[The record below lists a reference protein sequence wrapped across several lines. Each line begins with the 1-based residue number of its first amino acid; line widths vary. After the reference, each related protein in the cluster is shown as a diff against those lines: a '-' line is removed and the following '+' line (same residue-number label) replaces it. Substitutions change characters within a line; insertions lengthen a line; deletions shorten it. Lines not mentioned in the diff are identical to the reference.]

1 MRVSEVDNEDAQ
13 AARSVGEQLRWLLDD
28 LIERAVGAEHAVLIS
43 RDGLLIA
50 RSGSLPEEDG
60 EHLAAIAA
68 ALQSLAR
75 SATRQLSGGRV
86 RHTLIE
92 MESRHLLV
100 TTAGNG
106 SGLAVVLPA
115 DGDLGQVAYEVH
127 HLVRQVGAHLS
138 VQARAGTLPGTPD
151 LAQPGV

>member
-1 MRVSEVDNEDAQ
+1 MTVSEIDKDPGRAS
-13 AARSVGEQLRWLLDD
+13 RSVGAQLRWLLDD
-28 LIERAVGAEHAVLIS
+28 LVERAVGAEHAVLIS

-50 RSGSLPEEDG
+50 RSGSLSEVDG
-60 EHLAAIAA
+60 EHLAAIAS

-86 RHTLIE
+86 RQNLIE
-92 MESRHLLV
+92 MDRRHLLV

-106 SGLAVVLPA
+106 SALAVVVPA

-127 HLVRQVGAHLS
+127 HLVRQVGVHLA
-138 VQARAGTLPGTPD
+138 VQARTAAPSTPD
-151 LAQPGV
+151 LARPGT